1 MTRRIGMA
9 ALAMPSPTLAMQIL
23 DAADHAELAAE
34 IIATHVNRTAL
45 HGDGIARLVRA
56 PDRFAVEHDA
66 ASGDLYLRPAG
77 GGSPSGR
84 FRRLW
89 EPPRRPSRVDS
100 SKSPSSHAGLV
111 VPVPRGRY
119 CCMPNRP
126 CPSARETEQFESR
139 GRPAPKQL

>member
-23 DAADHAELAAE
+23 DAADHAEFAAE

-66 ASGDLYLRPAG
+66 ALIARPLSAT
-77 GGSPSGR
+77 GR
-84 FRRLW
+84 
-89 EPPRRPSRVDS
+89 
-100 SKSPSSHAGLV
+100 
-111 VPVPRGRY
+111 RGFAERAV
-119 CCMPNRP
+119 
-126 CPSARETEQFESR
+126 SEAV
-139 GRPAPKQL
+139 GAP